1 MGLSERELWA
11 VVQGL
16 VLGLLFLLTFA
27 GVLAASWSLRDR
39 LLEREARLE
48 NTIAAAPGDL
58 ADRDRQVGFS
68 PVSDGTHLPFSLG
81 RQGAHV
87 QASSSTRG

>member
-1 MGLSERELWA
+1 MDLSERELWA
-11 VVQGL
+11 VGQGL

-27 GVLAASWSLRDR
+27 GVLAAIWRLRDR
-39 LLEREARLE
+39 LIEREARLE
-48 NTIAAAPGDL
+48 NTKAAVAGDIAEH
-58 ADRDRQVGFS
+58 DRQVGFS
-68 PVSDGTHLPFSLG
+68 PLSDGTHLPFSLG